1 MSTYDLSA
9 VRAECEAKGL
19 QWSDEFEQAACAVFQ
34 SEGLS
39 QPAVERTARLHL
51 DYVCWLFSPQTY
63 DFRQRLG
70 LAWHFLFGKGFR

>member
-39 QPAVERTARLHL
+39 QPAV
-51 DYVCWLFSPQTY
+51 SPQTY
-63 DFRQRLG
+63 GWLARLA
-70 LAWHFLFGKGFR
+70 LAWRFLFGKGLR